1 MIIDK
6 TLLEHLACSNVSDRQ
21 SDTLQDILKVEI
33 SGETAHQ
40 RLESFLSQVGNPY
53 CFRVGKT
60 PVRISFSAVLFHE
73 FESLIIL
80 PGYAIVI
87 SL

>member
-6 TLLEHLACSNVSDRQ
+6 TLLEHLACSNVGDRQ

-60 PVRISFSAVLFHE
+60 PVRISFSASEKPLEEKLRSYFM
-73 FESLIIL
+73 SLK
-80 PGYAIVI
+80 V
-87 SL
+87 

>member
-53 CFRVGKT
+53 CPIT
-60 PVRISFSAVLFHE
+60 FSASEKPLEEKLRSYFM
-73 FESLIIL
+73 SLK
-80 PGYAIVI
+80 V
-87 SL
+87 

>member
-53 CFRVGKT
+53 CFREK
-60 PVRISFSAVLFHE
+60 PLEEKLRSYFM
-73 FESLIIL
+73 SLK
-80 PGYAIVI
+80 V
-87 SL
+87 